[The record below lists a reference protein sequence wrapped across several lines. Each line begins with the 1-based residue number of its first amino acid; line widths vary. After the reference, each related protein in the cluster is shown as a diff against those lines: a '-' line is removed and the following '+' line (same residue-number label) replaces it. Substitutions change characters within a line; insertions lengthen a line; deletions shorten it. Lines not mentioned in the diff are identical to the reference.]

1 VLEEGKQIEVK
12 ASFAKNTLSRDDNK
26 DKELLGKD
34 LA

>member
-1 VLEEGKQIEVK
+1 VLEEGEQIEAK
-12 ASFAKNTLSRDDNK
+12 ASFAKDTLSRDDDE

>member
-1 VLEEGKQIEVK
+1 VLEEEEQIEVK
-12 ASFAKNTLSRDDNK
+12 ASFAKDTLFRDNNK